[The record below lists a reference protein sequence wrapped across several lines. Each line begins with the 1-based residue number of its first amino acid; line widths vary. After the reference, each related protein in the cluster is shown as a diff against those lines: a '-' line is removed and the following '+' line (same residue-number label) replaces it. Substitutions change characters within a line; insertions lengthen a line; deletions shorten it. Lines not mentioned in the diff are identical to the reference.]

1 MEDGV
6 IGVRDHHH
14 FPHNRRHDD
23 HIPDQPEANSLE
35 DHAEQSDDDD
45 LREHAWIHVLLARP
59 LLPLP
64 QSGDCYSVGQWGEMT
79 RSVTMWI
86 IILTIF
92 TFGTTTYD
100 MIHLLDI
107 PLNCVYDT
115 GAQSTKKRSIMATD
129 GSPAAWFTG

>member
-1 MEDGV
+1 
-6 IGVRDHHH
+6 
-14 FPHNRRHDD
+14 
-23 HIPDQPEANSLE
+23 
-35 DHAEQSDDDD
+35 
-45 LREHAWIHVLLARP
+45 
-59 LLPLP
+59 
-64 QSGDCYSVGQWGEMT
+64 MT
-79 RSVTMWI
+79 RSDTMWI